1 MSRGLAWGF
10 AAASAAL
17 LLATVLAA
25 RPYGQSAGTRASHA
39 ASDEAGAALL
49 TRVCGDC
56 HEPAEIVEHR
66 RTRADW
72 QDILTKLIEKGATGT
87 RADFEALLAYLCAA
101 RGEIHINE
109 AAADEIAF
117 VLGLSKR
124 HADAIVSHRTSHGR
138 FADFDALRKVPAID
152 LETLQAR
159 REAVV
164 F

>member
-1 MSRGLAWGF
+1 MSRGLAWSF
-10 AAASAAL
+10 AAASGAL
-17 LLATVLAA
+17 LLATVLGA
-25 RPYGQSAGTRASHA
+25 RPHGQSAAAPASRAL
-39 ASDEAGAALL
+39 SDEAGTALL

-72 QDILTKLIEKGATGT
+72 QDILTKMIEKGATGA
-87 RADFEALLAYLCAA
+87 RADFDALLAYLCAT
-101 RGEIHINE
+101 RGEIHINL

-117 VLGLSKR
+117 VLGLTKR
-124 HADAIVSHRTSHGR
+124 HADAIVSYRTSHGA
-138 FADFDALRKVPAID
+138 FTDFDALRKVPAID
-152 LETLQAR
+152 VKTLEAH